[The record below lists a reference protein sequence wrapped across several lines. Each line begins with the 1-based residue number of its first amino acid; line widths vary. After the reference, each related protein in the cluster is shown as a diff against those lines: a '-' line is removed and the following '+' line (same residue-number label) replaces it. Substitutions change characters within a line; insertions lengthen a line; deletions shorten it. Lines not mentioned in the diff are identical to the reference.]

1 MALMLADGQG
11 ELFLATIAVP
21 PGDPAA
27 LAAGARTYTAAHG
40 EIERNRA
47 ALAAATEQVGGPAW
61 QGMGASSYATFT
73 TDLAATYGVT
83 AAGLAQGAT
92 TLRTYSTAL
101 AKAQETARQANA
113 AVGVANASAS
123 RFLDAQASA
132 QQAQASAD
140 NAAEA
145 ATTAEDQATANPH
158 SSSAQLAATNARS
171 AANDAQ
177 SASDSAASQVNVMSG
192 IYDADRARAMSLIS
206 EAQSQASHAA
216 SAASAGFDAAAGQVA
231 GSKAH
236 NPHGGAKGVL
246 GGAKWLKLTDDVN
259 EWVTGFEG
267 AFAVPA
273 GGIFLRAASR
283 YFGAAADLDEAT
295 DDAKAA
301 TTAYQEAYDAFYGV
315 PLTQRTQGWFD
326 LMAKQRAMQAA
337 QADEAA
343 DGIEA
348 AKAEQALGE
357 SIADTGSLVGKFSM
371 GMYGLAIASDIYTEF
386 RPSTAFGSTGA
397 VLDRVNAGLNM
408 AASGLALADAADLAV
423 AAPLMAIP
431 GVDVAVGAVLI
442 GTAVYS
448 SAELLWE
455 HEGGAIKR
463 DLHDVGHWASDVGSF
478 LGL

>member
-1 MALMLADGQG
+1 LG
-11 ELFLATIAVP
+11 
-21 PGDPAA
+21 PGS
-27 LAAGARTYTAAHG
+27 RTYTAAHG

-47 ALAAATEQVGGPAW
+47 ALAAASEQVGGPAW

-73 TDLAATYGVT
+73 TDLAATYAVT
-83 AAGLAQGAT
+83 ASGLAQGAT
-92 TLRTYSTAL
+92 TLKSYSAAL
-101 AKAQETARQANA
+101 ATAQETARQANA

-123 RFLDAQASA
+123 QFLDAQAAA
-132 QQAQASAD
+132 QQAQA
-140 NAAEA
+140 NAEDAAQA
-145 ATTAEDQATANPH
+145 ATTAEDQATASPH

-177 SASDSAASQVNVMSG
+177 SASDSAANQVSVLSG
-192 IYDADRARAMSLIS
+192 IYDADRARATSLIS

-216 SAASAGFDAAAGQVA
+216 SVASAGFDAAMVQVA
-231 GSKAH
+231 GAK
-236 NPHGGAKGVL
+236 PHDPRGGAKGVL
-246 GGAKWLKLTDDVN
+246 GGATWLKLTDDVN

-267 AFAVPA
+267 AFAGPA
-273 GGIFLRAASR
+273 GFVFLRAASR
-283 YFGAAADLDEAT
+283 YFNAAADLDEAT
-295 DDAKAA
+295 DNVQAAEDAYKA
-301 TTAYQEAYDAFYGV
+301 AYDAFYGV

-348 AKAEQALGE
+348 AKAEQALTE
-357 SIADTGSLVGKFSM
+357 SIADTGTLVGKFSM

-408 AASGLALADAADLAV
+408 AASGLALADAADLAI

-463 DLHDVGHWASDVGSF
+463 DLRDVGHWASDVGSF

>member
-1 MALMLADGQG
+1 MLPDGEG

-27 LAAGARTYTAAHG
+27 LAAGARTYAAAHG
-40 EIERNRA
+40 EVERSRA
-47 ALAAATEQVGGPAW
+47 SLAAAAEQVGGPAW
-61 QGMGASSYATFT
+61 QGLGASSYATFT

-83 AAGLAQGAT
+83 ASGLAQGAT
-92 TLRTYSTAL
+92 TLRTYSAAL
-101 AKAQETARQANA
+101 ATAQETARQANA
-113 AVGVANASAS
+113 AVAVANASAS
-123 RFLDAQASA
+123 KFLDAQASA
-132 QQAQASAD
+132 QEAQASAD
-140 NAAEA
+140 NAAQA

-158 SSSAQLAATNARS
+158 SSSAHVAATNARS

-177 SASDSAASQVNVMSG
+177 SAAESAANQVNVLSG

-216 SAASAGFDAAAGQVA
+216 SAASAGFDAAVSQVA
-231 GSKAH
+231 GAKPH
-236 NPHGGAKGVL
+236 DPHGGAKGVL
-246 GGAKWLKLTDDVN
+246 GGAKWEKLTDDVN

-267 AFAVPA
+267 AWAVPA
-273 GGIFLRAASR
+273 GFMFIRSASR
-283 YFGAAADLDEAT
+283 YFDAAADLDEAT
-295 DDAKAA
+295 GDAEAA
-301 TTAYQEAYDAFYGV
+301 TNAYQAAYDAFYGV
-315 PLTQRTQGWFD
+315 PVTQRTQGWFD

-337 QADEAA
+337 EANKAA
-343 DGIEA
+343 DGVAA
-348 AKAEQALGE
+348 AKAEEELDE
-357 SIADTGSLVGKFSM
+357 SVAGTDGFVGKFGM
-371 GMYGLAIASDIYTEF
+371 GMYGLAIASDIYTEWH
-386 RPSTAFGSTGA
+386 PSDAFGSTGA
-397 VLDRVNAGLNM
+397 VLDRANAGLNM
-408 AASGLALADAADLAV
+408 AASGLALADGADLAV
-423 AAPLMAIP
+423 AGTLMAIP